1 MKEKHSIALHYGM
14 KAVGDSIGVQAY
26 QNALEI
32 LSLIIKLAKQPDDF
46 KCLNQLI
53 NQILLAVKTERTKA
67 THVDQSFY
75 LNFIRSIDAIRNV
88 RHSKVTKDQ
97 KQYNYSQNQM
107 NQGHR
112 SSLTNSFSNSM
123 PSTLLLQFRA
133 LSKSTKMN
141 INTTSGNN
149 NNQSISSNHEP
160 SENDILDRDIDM
172 IVERKSSKNHSG
184 HTHSH
189 SNNNAASH
197 MQTRNRRRL
206 SNEPN
211 NIATGAMSLIR
222 THSRSRLFDNSTP
235 IEMTNNRMTRPSSF
249 ISFNGIANYN
259 NTIKGVGG
267 GGSKDSPTRMERLK
281 EMSIS
286 NIHGGGNLSGS
297 SSSRKTLLTQLA
309 TSTVH
314 AFGGNVSGGG
324 SIGINDK
331 QTPTSDSYRN
341 NSTLNDINRSS
352 NSTQMSSAT
361 VTTSATNMSPIPI
374 NHITNNNIPN
384 TAHSSSEN
392 DALNDQ
398 SLMNKSNEQS
408 ELRNESLLPNNLY
421 DFHSLSQQEQH
432 QQEQIKRNELEL
444 EISHPV
450 NNSHIWLNY
459 MSKSIHRL
467 FAIKSPIQH
476 KKYKYNNTQVVP
488 INQDDSVVDIDN
500 TVSSNH

>member
-1 MKEKHSIALHYGM
+1 M
-14 KAVGDSIGVQAY
+14 
-26 QNALEI
+26 
-32 LSLIIKLAKQPDDF
+32 SLIILP
-46 KCLNQLI
+46 L
-53 NQILLAVKTERTKA
+53 V
-67 THVDQSFY
+67 
-75 LNFIRSIDAIRNV
+75 
-88 RHSKVTKDQ
+88 
-97 KQYNYSQNQM
+97 
-107 NQGHR
+107 
-112 SSLTNSFSNSM
+112 
-123 PSTLLLQFRA
+123 
-133 LSKSTKMN
+133 
-141 INTTSGNN
+141 
-149 NNQSISSNHEP
+149 
-160 SENDILDRDIDM
+160 
-172 IVERKSSKNHSG
+172 
-184 HTHSH
+184 
-189 SNNNAASH
+189 
-197 MQTRNRRRL
+197 
-206 SNEPN
+206 
-211 NIATGAMSLIR
+211 R

-259 NTIKGVGG
+259 NTIKGVGGG

-450 NNSHIWLNY
+450 SNSHIWLNY

-500 TVSSNH
+500 KVSSNH